1 MQNAIRITNG
11 GTGRID
17 HQGRRPLVHRT
28 GYDGPGKKKTAVTGE
43 RNAFL
48 TSRFIPIA
56 EDYLVEDE
64 TGGACVNLT
73 TSENFDYLYRSA
85 LRYADL
91 MNVRLPFLARKGS
104 GPRINITALYKAL
117 DETLP
122 EHVNLEERAGR
133 LHFCLYRFHDWPDHT
148 LFWLPVDFTES
159 LPVPLRR
166 IVREFIRQ
174 FVRYHGLNAVTETWY
189 YELAVEELDDWK
201 NRDPEAS
208 PQTIRKYKRLAESY
222 QSGKIAKTL
231 KRMEG
236 KPFCTDLEEKV
247 RKYRAAVKEE
257 RELLELIRE
266 GMGLITPGNPCIMQ
280 YGYDWAYE
288 RSPDFLPIDL
298 DCQIMLAYSNNGKY
312 SINSLVYWVT
322 YVHNVVY
329 SFYRSMIYCY
339 INSTQRCA
347 GSIVIDIIPTNG
359 ADKRKFFPFAPYFPV
374 TNVIKRYFYPYFP
387 AIIGI
392 KGYSFP
398 YFPYLSGIMKI
409 KTALYSLFSRLDWH
423 KTVVFPC
430 LGEIYEGIRSLSWEI
445 PVT

>member
-1 MQNAIRITNG
+1 
-11 GTGRID
+11 
-17 HQGRRPLVHRT
+17 
-28 GYDGPGKKKTAVTGE
+28 
-43 RNAFL
+43 
-48 TSRFIPIA
+48 
-56 EDYLVEDE
+56 
-64 TGGACVNLT
+64 
-73 TSENFDYLYRSA
+73 
-85 LRYADL
+85 
-91 MNVRLPFLARKGS
+91 MNVRLPFRARKGS

-148 LFWLPVDFTES
+148 LFWLPVDFTEN

-288 RSPDFLPIDL
+288 RSPDFP
-298 DCQIMLAYSNNGKY
+298 
-312 SINSLVYWVT
+312 
-322 YVHNVVY
+322 
-329 SFYRSMIYCY
+329 RSTWTVRSCWH
-339 INSTQRCA
+339 
-347 GSIVIDIIPTNG
+347 IPTMTPLRRTWN
-359 ADKRKFFPFAPYFPV
+359 
-374 TNVIKRYFYPYFP
+374 
-387 AIIGI
+387 AISTRTTGRRMP
-392 KGYSFP
+392 SP
-398 YFPYLSGIMKI
+398 
-409 KTALYSLFSRLDWH
+409 
-423 KTVVFPC
+423 
-430 LGEIYEGIRSLSWEI
+430 RSQAC
-445 PVT
+445 T

>member
-1 MQNAIRITNG
+1 MQNAIKITNG

-28 GYDGPGKKKTAVTGE
+28 GYDGPGKKKTAATGG

-48 TSRFIPIA
+48 TGRFLPIA
-56 EDYLVEDE
+56 ADYLVEDK

-91 MNVRLPFLARKGS
+91 MNVRLPFRARKGS

-166 IVREFIRQ
+166 IVREFIRR

-189 YELAVEELDDWK
+189 YELAVEELDDWN

-208 PQTIRKYKRLAESY
+208 PQTIREYKRLAESY

-257 RELLELIRE
+257 RKLLELIRE

-288 RSPDFLPIDL
+288 RSPDFPPIGL
-298 DCQIMLAYSNNGKY
+298 DCQIMLAYSNNDALTENMECY
-312 SINSLVYWVT
+312 FNSDYRET
-322 YVHNVVY
+322 YA
-329 SFYRSMIYCY
+329 I
-339 INSTQRCA
+339 T
-347 GSIVIDIIPTNG
+347 
-359 ADKRKFFPFAPYFPV
+359 PV
-374 TNVIKRYFYPYFP
+374 TSMYLTPETDRLFRMDDYPER
-387 AIIGI
+387 
-392 KGYSFP
+392 
-398 YFPYLSGIMKI
+398 LSGWMERFTQCINRHFK
-409 KTALYSLFSRLDWH
+409 
-423 KTVVFPC
+423 V
-430 LGEIYEGIRSLSWEI
+430 
-445 PVT
+445 PVSQ

>member
-28 GYDGPGKKKTAVTGE
+28 GYDGPGKKKTAATGE

-48 TSRFIPIA
+48 TGRFLPIA
-56 EDYLVEDE
+56 ADYLVEDE

-91 MNVRLPFLARKGS
+91 MNVRLPFRARKGS

-148 LFWLPVDFTES
+148 LFWLPVDFTKN

-288 RSPDFLPIDL
+288 RSPDFPPIDL
-298 DCQIMLAYSNNGKY
+298 DCQIMLAYSNNDTLTENMECY
-312 SINSLVYWVT
+312 FNSDYRET
-322 YVHNVVY
+322 YA
-329 SFYRSMIYCY
+329 I
-339 INSTQRCA
+339 T
-347 GSIVIDIIPTNG
+347 
-359 ADKRKFFPFAPYFPV
+359 PV
-374 TNVIKRYFYPYFP
+374 TSMYLTPETDRLFRMDDYPER
-387 AIIGI
+387 
-392 KGYSFP
+392 
-398 YFPYLSGIMKI
+398 LSGWMERFTQCIN
-409 KTALYSLFSRLDWH
+409 
-423 KTVVFPC
+423 
-430 LGEIYEGIRSLSWEI
+430 
-445 PVT
+445 

>member
-28 GYDGPGKKKTAVTGE
+28 GYDGPGKKKTAATGE

-48 TSRFIPIA
+48 TGRFLPIA
-56 EDYLVEDE
+56 ADYLVEDE

-91 MNVRLPFLARKGS
+91 MNVRLPFRARKGS

-148 LFWLPVDFTES
+148 LFWLPVDFTENLPVPLRRIVREFIRQFVRYHGLNAVTETWYYELAVEELDDWKNRDPEAS
-159 LPVPLRR
+159 HTLFWLPVDFTENLPVPLRR

-288 RSPDFLPIDL
+288 RSPDFPPIDL
-298 DCQIMLAYSNNGKY
+298 DCQIMLAYSNNDTLTENMECY
-312 SINSLVYWVT
+312 FNSDYRET
-322 YVHNVVY
+322 YA
-329 SFYRSMIYCY
+329 I
-339 INSTQRCA
+339 T
-347 GSIVIDIIPTNG
+347 
-359 ADKRKFFPFAPYFPV
+359 PV
-374 TNVIKRYFYPYFP
+374 TSMYLTPETDRLFRMDDYPER
-387 AIIGI
+387 
-392 KGYSFP
+392 
-398 YFPYLSGIMKI
+398 LSGWMERFTQCIN
-409 KTALYSLFSRLDWH
+409 WH
-423 KTVVFPC
+423 FKV
-430 LGEIYEGIRSLSWEI
+430 
-445 PVT
+445 PVSQ

>member
-28 GYDGPGKKKTAVTGE
+28 GYDGPGKKKTAATGE

-48 TSRFIPIA
+48 TGRFLPIA
-56 EDYLVEDE
+56 ADYLVEDE

-91 MNVRLPFLARKGS
+91 MNVRLPFRARKGS

-148 LFWLPVDFTES
+148 LFWLPVDFTEN

-222 QSGKIAKTL
+222 LSGKIAKTL
-231 KRMEG
+231 NRMEG

-288 RSPDFLPIDL
+288 RSPDFPPIDL
-298 DCQIMLAYSNNGKY
+298 DCQIMLAYSNNDTLTENMECY
-312 SINSLVYWVT
+312 FNSDYRET
-322 YVHNVVY
+322 Y
-329 SFYRSMIYCY
+329 
-339 INSTQRCA
+339 
-347 GSIVIDIIPTNG
+347 
-359 ADKRKFFPFAPYFPV
+359 
-374 TNVIKRYFYPYFP
+374 
-387 AIIGI
+387 AI
-392 KGYSFP
+392 
-398 YFPYLSGIMKI
+398 
-409 KTALYSLFSRLDWH
+409 
-423 KTVVFPC
+423 
-430 LGEIYEGIRSLSWEI
+430 I
-445 PVT
+445 PVTSMYLTPETDRLFRMDDYPERLSGWMERFTQCINWHFKVPVSQ